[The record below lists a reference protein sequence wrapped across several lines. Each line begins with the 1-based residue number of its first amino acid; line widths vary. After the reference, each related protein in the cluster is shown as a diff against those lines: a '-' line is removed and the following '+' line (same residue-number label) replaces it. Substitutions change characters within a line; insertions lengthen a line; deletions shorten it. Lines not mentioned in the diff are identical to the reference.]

1 MRVDI
6 GRASECVSYSWRPV
20 SLDQHPGAKEVES
33 RACKRSET
41 LFVLNALNFL
51 QSYCCG
57 ATNVFA
63 WIALCAGVA
72 ILFPQLAIGMTIFYN
87 PSYVPEPWHAFL
99 QYQALNALVVLY
111 NIYVLK
117 RTMWIHDVGC
127 KFGDS
132 VELFLCLIPQFSSP
146 LPAWS

>member
-1 MRVDI
+1 
-6 GRASECVSYSWRPV
+6 
-20 SLDQHPGAKEVES
+20 LDQHPGAKEVES
-33 RACKRSET
+33 RAGKRFET
-41 LFVLNALNFL
+41 LFVLNVLNVL

-72 ILFPQLAIGMTIFYN
+72 IIFPQQVMGMTIFYN
-87 PSYVPEPWHAFL
+87 PSYAPKPWHAFL
-99 QYQALNALVVLY
+99 LYQAANTLVLLY

-127 KFGDS
+127 KCGDS
-132 VELFLCLIPQFSSP
+132 VELFLYLTPQSSSP
-146 LPAWS
+146 LPAW